1 MIQEM
6 AAESD
11 QARFSEKEVVTAL
24 YRSLLGRTPDPAGL
38 DGHIQGMRNNGL
50 IHTFND
56 FANSPEFRNRVA
68 KTPGGVALTQK
79 PAMEVQVH
87 LSQADKGKLWAHV
100 RRVWSGLG
108 ETELYYSVLT
118 DPKFRT
124 EELQQANQI
133 EHFYATGANDM
144 AYFDAFLQR
153 NGVVLPANAVVAEF
167 GCGVGRVTRLLA
179 RRFSKVLAFDVSA
192 PHLKAASER
201 IRAENIN
208 NVEFIT
214 LADPSGLKRLKDI
227 DLFFSLIVLQHNP
240 PPIIADILEHACHGL
255 KPDGI
260 AFFQAPIYGL
270 GYTFKAEDY
279 FEGHY
284 KKSEMEMHFIPQRE
298 IFKIFQKAHVMP
310 IEVLQD
316 GWIGHYDRWI
326 SNTFLAK
333 KESARPARKHSG
345 EK

>member
-1 MIQEM
+1 MIQELTV
-6 AAESD
+6 ESD

-50 IHTFND
+50 VHTFTD
-56 FANSPEFRNRVA
+56 FANSLEFRNRVVT
-68 KTPGGVALTQK
+68 TPSGVALTQK
-79 PAMEVQVH
+79 PAMDVQVH

-100 RRVWSGLG
+100 RRVWNGLG

-118 DPKFRT
+118 APQFRA
-124 EELQQANQI
+124 EEIQQSDRI
-133 EHFYATGANDM
+133 ENFYATGANDM

-153 NGVVLPANAVVAEF
+153 NGVVVPANAVVAEF

-201 IRAENIN
+201 IKAENIK
-208 NVEFIT
+208 NVEFIA
-214 LADPSGLKRLKDI
+214 LADPSGLNRLRDI

-240 PPIIADILEHACHGL
+240 PPIIADILEHACRGL

-260 AFFQAPIYGL
+260 AFFQTPIYGL

-298 IFKIFQKAHVMP
+298 IFKIFQRANVMP

-316 GWIGHYDRWI
+316 GWVGNYDRWI
-326 SNTFLAK
+326 SNTFLAR
-333 KESARPARKHSG
+333 KEGARSG
-345 EK
+345 RQSSVAT